1 MLTAR
6 YSRITIMRKLK
17 PIIGSFFNAGF
28 LPNAPGTWGSFFALI
43 PIFFVAVYAPWYGMA
58 LFTAFC
64 SYLTVWVADECERVW
79 GGDPSPLVM
88 DEFAG
93 QGMTFIAITFT
104 SDVVTNI
111 LILVAGFILFRF
123 FDIAKP
129 LGVDKLQKLPG
140 GWGILVDDL
149 LAGFYAF
156 ILLKLLLL
164 VFVG

>member
-1 MLTAR
+1 MQ
-6 YSRITIMRKLK
+6 KLK

-28 LPNAPGTWGSFFALI
+28 LPNAPGTWGSFFALF
-43 PIFFVAVYAPWYGMA
+43 PIYFVGVYAPWYGMA
-58 LFTAFC
+58 LITALF
-64 SYLTVWVADECERVW
+64 SFFTVWVSEECERVW

-93 QGMTFIAITFT
+93 QGMTFIAISFT
-104 SDVVTNI
+104 GI
-111 LILVAGFILFRF
+111 LKYDLLLLVAGFIFFRF
-123 FDIAKP
+123 FDIQKP

-156 ILLKLLLL
+156 LSLRTVVYIL
-164 VFVG
+164 GII